1 MGCKKIASWLMM
13 FLLIL
18 TTGCSAEGKAENER
32 TEPADKA
39 NMVSKTIIVDWAW
52 YRSADEL
59 IEASDKVI
67 LGTVTNVSFQIWD
80 LRTGKAPG
88 AGVEDFNC
96 SLYTIYDIDTI
107 KTYKGEPKDKEQVRI
122 MGGVEGAYEDEQIA
136 VLRQREQ
143 VSIPALDDLKK
154 KIREGETYL
163 FMLAEYDDAL
173 PTIVNPQGI
182 YNIKDIQTNGYE
194 QDGEITAREII
205 SSFGTDEWSKVEP

>member
-1 MGCKKIASWLMM
+1 MGGKKIASLLMM

-39 NMVSKTIIVDWAW
+39 NMVSKTIIVDWVW
-52 YRSADEL
+52 YASADEL

-67 LGTVTNVSFQIWD
+67 LGTVTNVSFQILD
-80 LRTGKAPG
+80 LRTGKVPG
-88 AGVEDFNC
+88 AGVEDNC
-96 SLYTIYDIDTI
+96 FLYTIYDIDTI
-107 KTYKGEPKDKEQVRI
+107 KTYKGEPKEKEQVRI

-136 VLRQREQ
+136 VLGQQEQ
-143 VSIPALDDLKK
+143 VSIPYLEGIKK
-154 KIREGETYL
+154 RIRKGETCL

-182 YNIKDIQTNGYE
+182 YNIKDVQTNGYE

-205 SSFGTDEWSKVEP
+205 SSFGTNEWSKVKP